1 MTHTHIF
8 NVSFYILNFIE
19 VRQEAVQQALAAL
32 KNRPKESILM
42 PSKRSSIFKINSQR
56 CDDDNDSGLN
66 NGIYI
71 FRKELQL

>member
-1 MTHTHIF
+1 
-8 NVSFYILNFIE
+8 

-66 NGIYI
+66 NRFIFFQNNFNCYI
-71 FRKELQL
+71 FYFYFLYSDEI